1 MAVTYFK
8 RYRMELALR
17 ADLFPAPPPPDGYTL
32 LPFRYSML
40 NQHAL
45 AKYLSFRHEIDSQ
58 VFPCLGDLR
67 GCQRLME
74 DISTK
79 VGFVPRATWLATC
92 PRPTVARRG
101 PDGSTSGLT
110 SGPTGGEMR
119 GEYRGTGEFAYQ
131 RSPRYFPDEMPVIE
145 PLTNRAAFATP
156 APNPDSG
163 PPQHPAAHA
172 ADLSATAVDLD
183 FCGTIQ
189 GIADASQFGSIQ
201 NLGVTPE
208 HRGVGLGRCLLLK
221 ALEGFWQAG
230 LRVASLEVTSQNEL
244 AYEMYRRLGFRR
256 VKTVYKAVDVAD
268 SM

>member
-17 ADLFPAPPPPDGYTL
+17 ADLFPAPPPPEGYTL
-32 LPFRYSML
+32 QPFRYSL
-40 NQHAL
+40 LHQHAR

-92 PRPTVARRG
+92 ERPRVDRRSLLEG
-101 PDGSTSGLT
+101 PLSDHSDRSTADPASEAGYCGS
-110 SGPTGGEMR
+110 
-119 GEYRGTGEFAYQ
+119 GEFAYH

-145 PLTNRAAFATP
+145 PLTNRSAFTTASSASPEQAAQRT
-156 APNPDSG
+156 
-163 PPQHPAAHA
+163 
-172 ADLSATAVDLD
+172 ADLSSLD
-183 FCGTIQ
+183 YCGTVQ
-189 GIADASQFGSIQ
+189 GIGDENQCGSIQ
-201 NLGVTPE
+201 NLGITPE

-221 ALEGFWQAG
+221 ALEGFWLAG
-230 LRVASLEVTSQNEL
+230 LRVASLEVTSQNEV

-256 VKTVYKAVDVAD
+256 VKTVYKAVDVAY

>member
-8 RYRMELALR
+8 RYRMELVLR
-17 ADLFPAPPPPDGYTL
+17 ADLFPAPPPPDGYRL
-32 LPFRYSML
+32 LPFRYSLL
-40 NQHAL
+40 NQHAR
-45 AKYLSFRHEIDSQ
+45 AKYLSFRQEIDSQ

-79 VGFVPRATWLATC
+79 LGFVPRATWLAAC
-92 PRPTVARRG
+92 ERPPVVRRDPLPEPG
-101 PDGSTSGLT
+101 RAGEGGYSGS
-110 SGPTGGEMR
+110 
-119 GEYRGTGEFAYQ
+119 GEFGYQ

-145 PLTNRAAFATP
+145 PLTNRSAFAVATPGNIRPP
-156 APNPDSG
+156 APGTPVVDG
-163 PPQHPAAHA
+163 
-172 ADLSATAVDLD
+172 ADQPELD
-183 FCGTIQ
+183 WDYCGTIQ
-189 GIADASQFGSIQ
+189 GIGDENRCGSIQ

-208 HRGVGLGRCLLLK
+208 HRGVGIGRCLLLK

-230 LRVASLEVTSQNEL
+230 MRVASLEVTSQNEL

-256 VKTVYKAVDVAD
+256 VKTVYKAVDVAY